1 VGYTVRQ
8 AAREPLLLWI
18 AVSPSKRRLANRR
31 PSHYPVVGSRKN
43 LSIPIGTLPC
53 GLAPCIRLSTRLH
66 PALRSGTSSVDGCQR
81 REHLT
86 LRPGVPCV
94 DCRLVCTQPCG
105 RAPRLSTVANTVGT
119 LPCGVVP
126 RALTAGVAHPVLRPD
141 ATSVS
146 PLDCLSTDRSGDR
159 RPNVRHLATTFVV

>member
-53 GLAPCIRLSTRLH
+53 GLAPCIRLPTRLH

-141 ATSVS
+141 ATSLS